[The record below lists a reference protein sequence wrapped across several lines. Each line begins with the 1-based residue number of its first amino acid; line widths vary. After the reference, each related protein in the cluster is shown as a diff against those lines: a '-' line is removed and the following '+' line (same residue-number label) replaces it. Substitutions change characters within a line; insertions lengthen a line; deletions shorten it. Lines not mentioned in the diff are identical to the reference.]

1 MENKLKIILTG
12 AMGLLILVGIGIK
25 KIMDQKENIT
35 DANAVLSLED
45 TIANNTIW
53 CGTFNLI
60 WNDLKELAGGDIVFQ
75 NQLEIVDNLNKGTF
89 TTKELN
95 ENSYYKIVDTPSL
108 ELKHRIEEAIKE
120 KFNETSEL
128 LDYFNWENYDSED
141 YFLYAMLKKEF
152 EFEQEFTELKK
163 DTFKDTKEIHYFGI
177 DSTTKDSVRNQ
188 VEVLYYKDQD
198 YFAIKLNTKTE
209 DEIILTRGITE
220 TSFQGIYN
228 SLLEESKSYKGSK
241 TFGEEDTLKI
251 PNLNFKVK
259 KQFTELENKELTFT
273 NGKKYYIDKALQ
285 TIQFELNKKGGKVKS
300 EAGMGLQKSSLKD
313 SENPRYFHFDNTF
326 TLFLKEKEKNL
337 PYLAIQIDDINKF
350 V

>member
-1 MENKLKIILTG
+1 
-12 AMGLLILVGIGIK
+12 
-25 KIMDQKENIT
+25 
-35 DANAVLSLED
+35 
-45 TIANNTIW
+45 
-53 CGTFNLI
+53 
-60 WNDLKELAGGDIVFQ
+60 
-75 NQLEIVDNLNKGTF
+75 
-89 TTKELN
+89 
-95 ENSYYKIVDTPSL
+95 
-108 ELKHRIEEAIKE
+108 
-120 KFNETSEL
+120 
-128 LDYFNWENYDSED
+128 
-141 YFLYAMLKKEF
+141 MLKKEF
-152 EFEQEFTELKK
+152 EFEEEFTELKK
-163 DTFKDTKEIHYFGI
+163 DTFKDTKNIDYFGI

>member
-128 LDYFNWENYDSED
+128 LDDFNWENYDSED

-188 VEVLYYKDQD
+188 VEVLYYKDQNH
-198 YFAIKLNTKTE
+198 FAIKLNTKTE
-209 DEIILTRGITE
+209 DEIILARGITE
-220 TSFQGIYN
+220 PSFQGIYN

-259 KQFTELENKELTFT
+259 TQFTELENKEFTFT